1 MARVGGVVA
10 RVGGARRARA
20 HSHNITLTRTAL
32 YISQGGALGHK
43 QHGDTQLAYY
53 YGDAV
58 PLAFTHNL
66 RAQLALTLL

>member
-43 QHGDTQLAYY
+43 QQAYY